1 MRGASLLHRLADVS
15 AQEPSC
21 GYLWGVRVR
30 RVFMPSRMRQG
41 RSDDLRHSTAGA
53 AKQASAI
60 MLACG
65 PKSRRSGVVRPQ
77 RPRLSGLFNTD
88 YYIHWRATGLLCD
101 GGIWDGARRA
111 RGAPGAAGGVSTA
124 GAGTRQWVL
133 GQARAGTMAWC
144 WYVQGARGEGARRGQ
159 VLASA
164 RAGNINLRRRY
175 TFAPRRAR

>member
-1 MRGASLLHRLADVS
+1 
-15 AQEPSC
+15 
-21 GYLWGVRVR
+21 
-30 RVFMPSRMRQG
+30 
-41 RSDDLRHSTAGA
+41 
-53 AKQASAI
+53 
-60 MLACG
+60 MLACRS

-144 WYVQGARGEGARRGQ
+144 WYVQGARGEGARRGP

-164 RAGNINLRRRY
+164 RAGNINRVGVDESMYRTREQQQDGPGRLRLGLRGLD
-175 TFAPRRAR
+175 AVDARGLCGNQTVSRMHDSVER